1 MDAVTF
7 LSALKHCKEQS
18 IIFHHQTDSFSCH
31 KATNTF
37 YEEIVGLIDE
47 LIESYSGIYPKPM
60 GYLSEPF
67 VDYVDVPTTIQYF
80 KDLYEFIKVSRT
92 SIFPES
98 FLQNQVDEIV
108 QLVASTIYMLN
119 LK

>member
-7 LSALKHCKEQS
+7 ISALKHSKEQT
-18 IIFHHQTDSFSCH
+18 IIFHHQTDNFSCH
-31 KATNTF
+31 KATDT
-37 YEEIVGLIDE
+37 YYQEIVGLIDE
-47 LIESYSGIYPKPM
+47 LIESYSGIYPKPT

-67 VDYVDVPTTIQYF
+67 VDYTDVPTTIKYF
-80 KDLYEFIKVSRT
+80 QELYDFVKTNRT
-92 SIFPES
+92 SVMPES
-98 FLQNQVDEIV
+98 FLQNQIDEIT